1 MNIELLKDELRADEG
16 FVSHA
21 YRDSLGYLTIGIG
34 RLIDERRGGGI
45 SLEEAKYLLD
55 NDIHNI
61 MDTLDDEIPWWR
73 NLSDPQQR
81 ALCNMAFQMGVG
93 GLLSFQNM
101 LVALK
106 GGDLS
111 TAHFEALNSLWAR
124 QTPSRARDVAALL
137 RKK

>member
-1 MNIELLKDELRADEG
+1 MNTDLLKEELHSDEG

-45 SLEEAKYLLD
+45 TLEEAKYLLG

-61 MDTLDDEIPWWR
+61 TNALDDAIPWWR
-73 NLSDPQQR
+73 DLSDPQQR
-81 ALCNMAFQMGVG
+81 ALCNMAFQMGID

-101 LVALK
+101 LAALK